1 MNNLF
6 HKDFDFIVSYLPL
19 RIQKIIKNLNEEI
32 LNEIQEIRLRAER
45 PIVLILQNNN
55 YFITNKGNLSIIHSV
70 NIINIS
76 QNEIT
81 ETFNKICDYSLHSHY
96 EDVLNGYV
104 TLKNGARVGVAGTAV
119 FDKTILKGI
128 RNIDGLNFRIPRF
141 VDNCSDIILNNI
153 YNSGFS
159 NLLIAGPPSSGK
171 TTILKDLIYQLS
183 SGKKGKHYKVCVV
196 DERKE
201 LVSFNNIE
209 QLGFNTDVL
218 YGYPKSIGI
227 SMAVRT
233 LSPDIIICD
242 EIGVED
248 IDEIIKSLNSGVS
261 FIFTIHARNYME
273 LKNKYIFRKLY
284 DYGCIDK
291 IVIINNFNNFSVIPD
306 SEINEVE
313 YERASNYDY
322 VCNNISDIYKKNKI
336 AHKIT
341 EPIMLTDWKY
351 RNTSDAE

>member
-1 MNNLF
+1 VKNVNDSF
-6 HKDFDFIVSYLPL
+6 HKDFYFIVSYLPL
-19 RIQKIIKNLNEEI
+19 RIQKIINNLNEEI
-32 LNEIQEIRLRAER
+32 LNEIQEIRIRAER
-45 PIVLILQNNN
+45 PVVLILKSNN
-55 YFITNKGNLSIIHSV
+55 YFITYKGILSIIHSANV
-70 NIINIS
+70 IYTS
-76 QNEIT
+76 QSEIT
-81 ETFNKICDYSLHSHY
+81 EAFNKICDYSIHSHY

-104 TLKNGARVGVAGTAV
+104 TLKNGARVGVTGTAV
-119 FDKTILKGI
+119 FDKTTLKGI
-128 RNIDGLNFRIPRF
+128 RNIDGLNFRIPRY
-141 VDNCSDIILNNI
+141 VDNCADFIVNNI
-153 YNSGFS
+153 FNSGIS

-183 SGKKGKHYKVCVV
+183 SGKMEKYYKICVI

-201 LVSFNNIE
+201 LVSFNNIDR
-209 QLGFNTDVL
+209 LGFNTDVL

-261 FIFTIHARNYME
+261 FIFTIHAQNYNE

-291 IVIINNFNNFSVIPD
+291 LVIINSFNNFVVISD

-313 YERASNYDY
+313 YERASDY
-322 VCNNISDIYKKNKI
+322 CRNNHICNNLNDIYQKNKI
-336 AHKIT
+336 TFKIT
-341 EPIMLTDWKY
+341 EPIVLTD
-351 RNTSDAE
+351 